1 MALLR
6 KHECMKTKAAFPFSP
21 DRNRSLTWLLGTAA
35 GAAATAQAA
44 VVQIDLTGNK
54 ASYSNSTFF
63 DNTDADIT
71 GDGVDDLSPFN
82 FGAIPIRGG
91 GLQGEIN
98 GYAVA
103 AFRGLSNFEVQL
115 GVLTS
120 QGQGPL
126 SRTRIFQVAFRDPRI
141 NGGETTGGFLE
152 VLARNI
158 STEEHEIALLRLIFD
173 DEKTKMSDISVKEQF
188 PAWVP
193 PAATTTGKKP
203 AVKTN
208 NKAKLKRKIAALEA
222 RIRLLKKSIRPS
234 SPRFPFARNREINR
248 QIAILERQLAALKRA
263 LRRR

>member
-6 KHECMKTKAAFPFSP
+6 KHEYMKTKAAFPFSP
-21 DRNRSLTWLLGTAA
+21 DHNRSLTWLLGTAA

-71 GDGVDDLSPFN
+71 GDGVDDLSPFS
-82 FGAIPIRGG
+82 FSLVRSGG
-91 GLQGEIN
+91 VQGDIN

-120 QGQGPL
+120 QDPGPI
-126 SRTRIFQVAFRDPRI
+126 SRIRLFQVAFRDPRI
-141 NGGETTGGFLE
+141 NGGQTTGGSLE

-158 STEEHEIALLRLIFD
+158 SAEAHEIALLRLIFD
-173 DEKTKMSDISVKEQF
+173 DENTKMTDISLREQF

-193 PAATTTGKKP
+193 PAVTTTGNKP
-203 AVKTN
+203 AVNT

-222 RIRLLKKSIRPS
+222 RIRLLKKSLRPS
-234 SPRFPFARNREINR
+234 SPRFPFAKNRVINR
-248 QIAILERQLAALKRA
+248 QIAILERQVAALKRA